1 MPVGRSSNVSFQ
13 FDGILVSHCLYVMD
27 NLAMD
32 EKVVLGMDFLVE
44 YGVFIDMGSNTVTI
58 PRLNNHRPWSSVMEL
73 TQDASIC
80 IDPHKTATVMLLPLD
95 KAQLPNL
102 NTIGYVHAHYQM
114 ALCFGM
120 ESNKSK
126 EAVSCLGNQFL

>member
-1 MPVGRSSNVSFQ
+1 
-13 FDGILVSHCLYVMD
+13 MD

-102 NTIGYVHAHYQM
+102 NTIGYVYPHK
-114 ALCFGM
+114 ALPEGIVLWHGVQQV
-120 ESNKSK
+120 EGSGIR
-126 EAVSCLGNQFL
+126 VG